1 MSPTPA
7 SDSNTFQPGD
17 RPKKIAIFGATSE
30 IGGEIAVRM
39 ARGNHL
45 VLAGRRMPALEELA
59 ASAKQAGAV
68 GTDTFFFDATD
79 CASHGQLLDE
89 IEASGEIDVALAMFG
104 VLGDQQRAEEDS
116 TEVEKIIH
124 TDFTAQAVLL
134 TELSARMK
142 QRGTGTIVAYSSIAG
157 ARVRRPNYVYGS
169 AKAGLDGFCQGMQD
183 ALRGTGVRLLVVRPG
198 FVIGRMTKGM
208 DPAPMSSTPD
218 VVAQATVD
226 AVHDPK
232 QWDVWI
238 PKKLKALAAIM
249 PAVPRAIWRRAPR

>member
-1 MSPTPA
+1 MNPEHPNKPS
-7 SDSNTFQPGD
+7 
-17 RPKKIAIFGATSE
+17 KIAIFGATSE
-30 IGGEIAVRM
+30 IGGEIATRM
-39 ARGNHL
+39 AAGNHL
-45 VLAGRRMPALEELA
+45 VLAGRRMDALEDLA
-59 ASAKQAGAV
+59 ARVKQAGARGV
-68 GTDTFFFDATD
+68 ECFYFDATE
-79 CASHGQLLDE
+79 CASHGKLVEQ
-89 IEASGEIDVALAMFG
+89 IEATGSIDVALAMFG
-104 VLGDQQRAEEDS
+104 VLGDQQRAEEDA

-134 TELSARMK
+134 TELSSRMK
-142 QRGTGTIVAYSSIAG
+142 QRRDGTIVAYSSIAG

-183 ALRGTGVRLLVVRPG
+183 ALRNTGVRLLVVRPG

-226 AVHDPK
+226 AIEDPR